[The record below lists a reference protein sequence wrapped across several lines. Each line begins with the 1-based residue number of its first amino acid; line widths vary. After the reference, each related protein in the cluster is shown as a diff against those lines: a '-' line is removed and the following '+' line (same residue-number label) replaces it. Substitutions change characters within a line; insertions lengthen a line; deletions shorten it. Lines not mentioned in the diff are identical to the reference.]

1 MPQLRNLARGLE
13 LIARGSGSLIEQ
25 QRRLGVPIGADDSR
39 LRVGKVVVVSSFW
52 FMTSPLGTVSID
64 LCPTCC
70 RHQILLIP
78 LLPSVRLTRKRE
90 NEGEGKP
97 AGSRSA

>member
-1 MPQLRNLARGLE
+1 MPQLRNLVRGLE

-25 QRRLGVPIGADDSR
+25 QKRFGVSNGTDGSM
-39 LRVGKVVVVSSFW
+39 LRAGKVVIVSSFR
-52 FMTSPLGTVSID
+52 FTMSLPGTVSID

>member
-1 MPQLRNLARGLE
+1 MCGLE

-25 QRRLGVPIGADDSR
+25 QRRLGVPTGADDSR
-39 LRVGKVVVVSSFW
+39 LRVGKVVIVSSFW
-52 FMTSPLGTVSID
+52 FTMSLLGTVSID

-70 RHQILLIP
+70 RHQIPFIP
-78 LLPSVRLTRKRE
+78 LLPSVRLSRKGE
-90 NEGEGKP
+90 DEGEGKP